1 MTSTLCEVHPEKGVI
16 DRSNNEQILRNEYY
30 PWIPQKEITFH
41 TLQTYDLN
49 IPMKHYRPVILLER
63 VHMPAHSNLLN

>member
-16 DRSNNEQILRNEYY
+16 DRSNNEQVLRNKYY

-49 IPMKHYRPVILLER
+49 TPLKHYRPVILLE
-63 VHMPAHSNLLN
+63 